1 MRWRER
7 RVPRPPALA
16 GKEESMKGR
25 GVLMTGAA
33 LLAAMAAA
41 AGPGWAQTAPHVHG
55 VVALQVAI
63 DGPRVVLTLKAPLDS
78 LVGFERAP
86 RTDAERRVAAD
97 ALARLREPDDL
108 FRLDAPAACRR
119 VSVQVEAPVLE
130 ARPAAGAAAASRDG
144 HADLAAE
151 IVYECGRPEALKA
164 LEVGLADRFKRT
176 RRVEVEVVGPRGQS
190 KTTLRG
196 AARQVRLDR

>member
-1 MRWRER
+1 MNRK
-7 RVPRPPALA
+7 VA
-16 GKEESMKGR
+16 
-25 GVLMTGAA
+25 LMTGAA
-33 LLAAMAAA
+33 LLAAMAGT
-41 AGPGWAQTAPHVHG
+41 AGPGRAQTAPHVHG

-63 DGPRVVLTLKAPLDS
+63 DGPRVVLTLRAPLDS

-86 RTDAERRVAAD
+86 RTEAQRRLAAQ
-97 ALARLREPDDL
+97 ALASLREPDEL

-130 ARPAAGAAAASRDG
+130 ARPGDAAAAAAGRDG
-144 HADLAAE
+144 HADLDAE
-151 IVYECGRPEALKA
+151 IVYECGRPEALKV

-196 AARQVRLDR
+196 ATRQVRLDR